1 MLYWYTSLQIH
12 KEDSVKKHTVM
23 FMYILVILLNRN
35 VYLLHVKIVPVA
47 GVSLV
52 DELIQYSWG
61 VAEIAWK
68 PFRRRNNLSTLSGEQ
83 RSKWGEP
90 VMSRTPGNVTI
101 WNKTWTSRL

>member
-1 MLYWYTSLQIH
+1 MLYWYTFLQIH
-12 KEDSVKKHTVM
+12 KEDSVKKHMVM

-61 VAEIAWK
+61 VAENSMEA
-68 PFRRRNNLSTLSGEQ
+68 F
-83 RSKWGEP
+83 
-90 VMSRTPGNVTI
+90 
-101 WNKTWTSRL
+101 